1 MCQIN
6 DWRFYQMNLPECIV
20 VLPQSSVTV
29 ISTVCVFP
37 LLNRVLSM
45 ENDNVDVLPSSSNKA
60 KFPSILPMKVLMPL
74 RSSVMR
80 NFTVPFLHDFW
91 LIGVIFGGVVSVV
104 TVNVPNASG
113 DAYSHPS
120 A

>member
-60 KFPSILPMKVLMPL
+60 KFPSI
-74 RSSVMR
+74 RSEEHTSELQSQFRTSYAV
-80 NFTVPFLHDFW
+80 FCLKKK
-91 LIGVIFGGVVSVV
+91 
-104 TVNVPNASG
+104 
-113 DAYSHPS
+113 
-120 A
+120 